1 MPRPD
6 NFLECSLKLRLL
18 FQGTADRE
26 IQTVTGRH
34 PGVGRPKGADLEN
47 SSRRRK
53 QLMDAAVASIAEHG
67 LSSTTLATVA
77 RASGLSQG
85 TLVFYFKTKETLLA
99 EAFQHRMEEY
109 QQATRDA
116 INEAGDDPVDRII
129 GATFAA
135 LDPEILSFNNLA
147 LWNEFWPEAA
157 RSQGLKTVFER
168 IEAERQAMMCAIFE
182 DARELLRDSAWTPE
196 IAARA
201 VETMIEG
208 IWGRLYYS
216 AAHISFE
223 DAIQIMSLLLRMIF
237 PTHIDA
243 IMKKANALLT
253 EEQETKA

>member
-1 MPRPD
+1 
-6 NFLECSLKLRLL
+6 
-18 FQGTADRE
+18 
-26 IQTVTGRH
+26 
-34 PGVGRPKGADLEN
+34 VGRPKGADLEN

-77 RASGLSQG
+77 KASGLSQG
-85 TLVFYFKTKETLLA
+85 TLIFYFKTKEMLLA

-135 LDPEILSFNNLA
+135 LGPEILSFNNLA

-168 IEAERQAMMCAIFE
+168 IEAERQAMMRAIFE
-182 DARELLRDSAWTPE
+182 DARELLSGSAWTPE

-216 AAHISFE
+216 AAHISFK
-223 DAIQIMSLLLRMIF
+223 DAVQIMSLLLCTIL
-237 PTHIDA
+237 PAHTEA
-243 IMKKANALLT
+243 IMKRANALT
-253 EEQETKA
+253 WPEQKTKA